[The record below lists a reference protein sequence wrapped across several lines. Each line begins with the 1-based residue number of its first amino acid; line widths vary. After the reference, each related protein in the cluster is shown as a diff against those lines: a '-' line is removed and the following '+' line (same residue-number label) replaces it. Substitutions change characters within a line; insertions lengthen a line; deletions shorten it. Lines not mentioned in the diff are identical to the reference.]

1 MTVTPGE
8 MKEDSRADRML
19 RGEEGVADFLTE
31 IGIPTTPRFV
41 KTIFERGELPYYV
54 VARRRFARVGDV
66 VAWLETTKR
75 NVAHPDGGA
84 A

>member
-8 MKEDSRADRML
+8 IKEDLNADRML
-19 RGEEGVADFLTE
+19 RGEEGVAEFLTG
-31 IGIPTTPRFV
+31 IGIPTTPRFA

-66 VAWLETTKR
+66 MAWLESTKR
-75 NVAHPDGGA
+75 NAASSGA
-84 A
+84 GQ